1 MTAVPRSLWHEHA
14 SAHVPP
20 LSWARVPAKVDRN
33 TRATEKVTG
42 TLSDY
47 EVRITFLERVKG

>member
-1 MTAVPRSLWHEHA
+1 MAAVPRSLWHEHA

-33 TRATEKVTG
+33 TGATEKVTG
-42 TLSDY
+42 TLTDY
-47 EVRITFLERVKG
+47 EVRITLLERAKD